1 MDGGH
6 AVREVWLIGGEAEV
20 PAGFGIAGPLPPP
33 AAAANAA
40 NLRPG
45 DTVAVL
51 YTSGTTGPSKGVCC
65 PHAQYFW
72 WAANTA
78 RLLGITAEDALL
90 TPLPLFHT
98 NALNAFYQALLT
110 GASLA
115 VEPRFSASGF
125 APALTRHRAT
135 VTYLLGAM
143 VPILLGRPPSAQD
156 RAHRARIALAPG
168 VPARFHAP
176 FTERFGIAL
185 LDGYGSTETNFALGC
200 AIEAQRPGLMGPTFD
215 GFEAR
220 VADEDDNSLP
230 DGTPGELLLRA
241 REPFAFAAGYF
252 GMPDATVAAWRNLWF
267 HTGDRVV
274 READGYFRFLDRIK
288 DAIRRRGENVSAF
301 EVEQVLL
308 AHPAVANAAVYAVP
322 SEFAEDEVMAAIV
335 PREGMAVAPEAIA
348 AWCRPRLPG
357 FAVPRFIALFA
368 ALPTTENG
376 KVEKYRLRARG
387 VAPGDWDGTATGRSP
402 T

>member
-1 MDGGH
+1 
-6 AVREVWLIGGEAEV
+6 VKQVWLIGGEAEV
-20 PAGFGIAGPLPPP
+20 PAGFGAVGPLPPP
-33 AAAANAA
+33 DAAANAA

-72 WAANTA
+72 WAVNTA
-78 RLLGITAEDALL
+78 RLLGIAPDDTLL

-110 GASLA
+110 GASLT

-125 APALTRHRAT
+125 APALARHHAT

-143 VPILLGRPPSAQD
+143 VPILLARPPSPQD
-156 RAHRARIALAPG
+156 RAHRARLALAPG

-200 AIEAQRPGLMGPTFD
+200 AIDRQRPGLMGPAFD
-215 GFEAR
+215 GFEACA
-220 VADEDDNSLP
+220 ADDDDNPLP

-241 REPFAFAAGYF
+241 REPFAFATGYF
-252 GMPDATVAAWRNLWF
+252 GMPDKTVTAWRNLWF

-308 AHPAVANAAVYAVP
+308 SHPAIANAAVYAVP

-335 PREGMAVAPEAIA
+335 PHEGMAVQPDEIA
-348 AWCRPRLPG
+348 AWCRRRVAN
-357 FAVPRFIALFA
+357 FAVPRFIARLTE
-368 ALPTTENG
+368 LPMTENG

-387 VAPGDWDGTATGRSP
+387 VAAGDWDGDATVRPLS
-402 T
+402 